1 MKHFVLNN
9 LKGKIEEGTY
19 HICLDEECDMVYF
32 NLEKGIELKKEKMKI
47 PNPLSKC
54 CSPAIESTI
63 EKALNIENEFSY

>member
-1 MKHFVLNN
+1 
-9 LKGKIEEGTY
+9 
-19 HICLDEECDMVYF
+19 MVYF